1 MYVSDALLLELSAE
15 WALSFSNLDS
25 LIKSAGMSYVSSRH
39 RLRFAYSPFPCFP
52 RERLIYSGLRQGIS
66 PKILRN
72 TQITSVEGCRN
83 NFAWNSGTVL
93 GMTAR
98 LTKFAREKAWNKW
111 NEPPTLLTTYL
122 GRWWDSFFFV
132 YVWHKVAHGL
142 VVWNTPNYI
151 RESIGNETILQSR
164 SVWWLS
170 ANIVSRWLIPPS
182 LWRSSKHCMMCM
194 PVLVIQRPTAFT
206 IKMTVILYAL
216 QTRCVPSD
224 GGP

>member
-1 MYVSDALLLELSAE
+1 MYVSNALLLELSAE

-52 RERLIYSGLRQGIS
+52 RERLINSGLRQGIS

-83 NFAWNSGTVL
+83 NFAWNSATVL

-98 LTKFAREKAWNKW
+98 LAKFAREKAWSKW
-111 NEPPTLLTTYL
+111 KEPSTVLTTYL
-122 GRWWDSFFFV
+122 GRWWDSFFV
-132 YVWHKVAHGL
+132 HVRHIVAHGL
-142 VVWNTPNYI
+142 VVWNTPDYI
-151 RESIGNETILQSR
+151 RESIGNETIMHRR
-164 SVWWLS
+164 SVWRS
-170 ANIVSRWLIPPS
+170 SVNIVSRWLIPPN

-194 PVLVIQRPTAFT
+194 PAYLSYRDQRR
-206 IKMTVILYAL
+206 L
-216 QTRCVPSD
+216 R
-224 GGP
+224 